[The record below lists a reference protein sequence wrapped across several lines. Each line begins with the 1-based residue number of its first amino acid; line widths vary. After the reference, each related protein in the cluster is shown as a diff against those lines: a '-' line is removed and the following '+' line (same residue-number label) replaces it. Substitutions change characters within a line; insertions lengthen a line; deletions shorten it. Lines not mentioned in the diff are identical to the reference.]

1 MFGLKAPNLNPN
13 SNLLNIYIYIYLKL
27 VISKILRI
35 EFVITILLL
44 SHINIA
50 FQSISVW
57 LNLGKS
63 FFKHKSYKY
72 TNVIFR
78 AVIHLF

>member
-1 MFGLKAPNLNPN
+1 MFGLKAPNLN
-13 SNLLNIYIYIYLKL
+13 SNLLKYIYIYIYIYISNL
-27 VISKILRI
+27 SKILSI
-35 EFVITILLL
+35 VFIIATLLL

-50 FQSISVW
+50 FQSTSVW
-57 LNLGKS
+57 LNLS
-63 FFKHKSYKY
+63 ENLSKHKRYKY